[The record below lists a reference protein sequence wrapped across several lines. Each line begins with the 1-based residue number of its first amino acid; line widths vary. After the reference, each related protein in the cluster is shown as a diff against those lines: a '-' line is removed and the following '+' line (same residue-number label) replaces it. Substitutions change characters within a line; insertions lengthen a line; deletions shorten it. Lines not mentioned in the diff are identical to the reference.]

1 MATKKQ
7 SQSAWPFPVEGE
19 KVKKPTKKELAE
31 QKAVEQEKLIQTLKF
46 TPRDYKI
53 EIVGRGGEIYWGR
66 VDRKIYDLFK
76 EKKIDIEQY
85 AGGWDEELFE
95 DIPEDMRPFYPGS
108 PYDISGTHESGATFS
123 DESMVTVY
131 DENGD
136 EVWSSRSEEH
146 TSELQSH

>member
-95 DIPEDMRPFYPGS
+95 DIPETEQNTTKPEPTVFEPPTRVPRS
-108 PYDISGTHESGATFS
+108 SLILEKSGVR
-123 DESMVTVY
+123 D
-131 DENGD
+131 
-136 EVWSSRSEEH
+136 
-146 TSELQSH
+146 L